1 MYFNLFKISAILG
14 LLCIIIGITL
24 IKPRQKREQY
34 IFFIVG
40 GILLEIYSIHIRDTI
55 FIILQLAFTL
65 SALFELS
72 MLYKRARALEKSIKE
87 YLIDLEKHIIRFH
100 KRWIVQIWNWI
111 WIISGF
117 YKRNCRKAKEIIFKS
132 LFNDFWF
139 IKNTSWLQKALV
151 SFFFGV
157 KKFKSTKLGGGRK
170 KLFASFS

>member
-100 KRWIVQIWNWI
+100 KR
-111 WIISGF
+111 
-117 YKRNCRKAKEIIFKS
+117 
-132 LFNDFWF
+132 
-139 IKNTSWLQKALV
+139 
-151 SFFFGV
+151 
-157 KKFKSTKLGGGRK
+157 
-170 KLFASFS
+170 